1 MGRWQPLGDS
11 GFVFVFATTLDAV
24 ANARAHALAAAV
36 RAAAIPGVADVVP
49 AYASVAVALAP
60 AGDPEA
66 VLAELARVAVP
77 GPHADRAA
85 GAARTVTL
93 PCCYDGPDLAE
104 LAAHAG
110 LSVDEVIARHA
121 GGVYTVALLGFQ
133 PGFPYLLGLDPA
145 LAMPRRAAPRS
156 LVPRG
161 AVAIGGAQAGIYPRE
176 SPGGWR
182 LIGRTSAV
190 LFEPHREPPSLLLPG
205 DRVRFRA
212 TAAAELDAAPVEVGP

>member
-1 MGRWQPLGDS
+1 MAAWVPLGDS

-36 RAAAIPGVADVVP
+36 QAAAIPGVADVVP

-60 AGDPEA
+60 AGDPDV
-66 VLAELARVAVP
+66 VLARLARVAIP
-77 GPHADRAA
+77 GPAADRAA
-85 GAARTVTL
+85 VASRTVTL

-110 LSVDEVIARHA
+110 LAVDEVIARHA

-145 LAMPRRAAPRS
+145 LAMPRRAAPRP

-161 AVAIGGAQAGIYPRE
+161 AVAIGGVQAGIYPRD

-182 LIGRTSAV
+182 LIGRTSAL
-190 LFEPHREPPSLLLPG
+190 LFEPQREPPALLLPG
-205 DRVRFRA
+205 DRVRFRVT
-212 TAAAELDAAPVEVGP
+212 TAADLDAAPVEVGP